1 VICVG
6 NLTLGGVGKTPVVAA
21 LARRLTESGRRPAI
35 LSRGYG
41 GSLAGPVQVD
51 PAHHAAGDVGDE
63 PLMLASALPG
73 VAVWVSRDRAAGA
86 LAAARGG
93 ADVLLMDDGHQNPS
107 VRKTL
112 SLVVC
117 DGETRDGEWPLGDGG
132 VFPSGPLR
140 EPLAAGLSRA
150 DAVILLMPADLPAP
164 DPELVATLSAGCDL
178 ADFAAFPDHAP
189 WTPAR
194 LRALESLA
202 SAHGAGLVTT
212 SKDWVRLPP
221 DWRGRVTP
229 WPVAVGFDS
238 PADLDALL
246 ARLPPG

>member
-1 VICVG
+1 M
-6 NLTLGGVGKTPVVAA
+6 LSSLGESWVSKDRPEGAVAMK
-21 LARRLTESGRRPAI
+21 
-35 LSRGYG
+35 
-41 GSLAGPVQVD
+41 
-51 PAHHAAGDVGDE
+51 AAGVE
-63 PLMLASALPG
+63 LI
-73 VAVWVSRDRAAGA
+73 V
-86 LAAARGG
+86 
-93 ADVLLMDDGHQNPS
+93 MDDGHQNPS

-117 DGETRDGEWPLGDGG
+117 DGETRDREWPLGDGS

-140 EPLAAGLSRA
+140 EPLAVGLSRA
-150 DAVILLMPADLPAP
+150 DAVILLMPADLAAP
-164 DPELVATLSAGCDL
+164 DPELLAALSGPPLLTARLAPEGPPPPGRQVGFAGIGKPWKVERALRAAGCDL

-202 SAHGAGLVTT
+202 AAHGAGLVTT

-221 DWRGRVTP
+221 DWRDRVTP
-229 WPVAVGFDS
+229 WPVEVGFES